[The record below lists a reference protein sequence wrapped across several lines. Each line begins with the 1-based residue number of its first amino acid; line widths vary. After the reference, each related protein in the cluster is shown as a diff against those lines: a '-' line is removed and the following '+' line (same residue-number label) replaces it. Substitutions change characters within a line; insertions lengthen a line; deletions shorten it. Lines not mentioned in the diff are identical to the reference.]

1 MKEQVN
7 LRDYQLLRRL
17 RKIRVLIIHPDDLD
31 RKVLLDHF
39 KRIGCQTDAVW
50 PAPEKLEQGIDAV
63 LFLLDTLEAKIS
75 LNWMSTDQDLANIAI
90 ISYETPDILEQLA
103 RLHVHG
109 VISKPI
115 RIFGVLAALTT
126 AIGVAKHEKRLHQ
139 RIRTL
144 DETLKSRR
152 KIEQAVAILTKIR
165 GISEEQAYKK
175 LRDKSMKDKKS
186 IATLAE
192 AIIASSSLWD

>member
-75 LNWMSTDQDLANIAI
+75 LNWMSTDQDLA
-90 ISYETPDILEQLA
+90 
-103 RLHVHG
+103 
-109 VISKPI
+109 K
-115 RIFGVLAALTT
+115 F
-126 AIGVAKHEKRLHQ
+126 
-139 RIRTL
+139 TL
-144 DETLKSRR
+144 
-152 KIEQAVAILTKIR
+152 
-165 GISEEQAYKK
+165 
-175 LRDKSMKDKKS
+175 
-186 IATLAE
+186 
-192 AIIASSSLWD
+192 